1 MRSLCPNSF
10 ERTYGVLVRSRV
22 STLSTASTLHT
33 MSLNFVSALKLNRD
47 LSRMLC
53 RTGPCGQ
60 GQCCCSN
67 LRHFSRNAR
76 EVGRPQGPA
85 SGVQPQAQAHDPA
98 FGVARVGAVCV
109 DVIRN
114 MVGIDHAPCI
124 QSARMLQDRS
134 GRGDASN
141 QVTATDWVAP
151 GSNLKQGTDANGKQS
166 QGPYVIL
173 YGDKQPL

>member
-98 FGVARVGAVCV
+98 FGVARPVDAVRV

-114 MVGIDHAPCI
+114 MDGIDHPVFSLRDGCRII
-124 QSARMLQDRS
+124 QDGAMLQTKS
-134 GRGDASN
+134 PQPTGLP
-141 QVTATDWVAP
+141 QAP
-151 GSNLKQGTDANGKQS
+151 T
-166 QGPYVIL
+166 
-173 YGDKQPL
+173 